1 MFAQTIFGTPD
12 EWGSDTWYY
21 DQTELAKTIVALKE
35 NDPTGKYQSD
45 KCSEWELVQ
54 AHGDLAIY
62 EEQGSRSA
70 NFVMFRRDADYNYEV
85 AKKNGKYPQYN
96 SLREAAEA
104 AEDFEWVQ
112 A

>member
-62 EEQGSRSA
+62 EDQGSRSA

-85 AKKNGKYPQYN
+85 AKKNGKYPQYS
-96 SLREAAEA
+96 SLREA